1 MDYLQVP
8 MGGVKGAG
16 KFAKVDTA
24 DYSLVSRYSWYYRDG
39 YAVSKIN
46 RREVRMHRF
55 ILNETDPE
63 RLVDHINRN
72 RLDNRRANL
81 RVYTPK
87 ENANNRETSRHII
100 AFGESKTIAEWA
112 DDERCG
118 CTANIL
124 RKRLDKEIMPEIA
137 ILAEPGGQL

>member
-1 MDYLQVP
+1 
-8 MGGVKGAG
+8 
-16 KFAKVDTA
+16 
-24 DYSLVSRYSWYYRDG
+24 
-39 YAVSKIN
+39 
-46 RREVRMHRF
+46 MHRM

-87 ENANNRETSRHII
+87 QNANNRETSRHII

>member
-8 MGGVKGAG
+8 MGGIKGAG

-46 RREVRMHRF
+46 RREVRMHRM

-63 RLVDHINRN
+63 RLVDHVNRN

-87 ENANNRETSRHII
+87 QNANNRETSRHIT

-112 DDERCG
+112 DDARCG